1 MEKIKVNNEL
11 FEYDLSIKDSLYTL
25 AHDGTSAS
33 FQVFKYGDDYL
44 VFDLENNTFVVLDA
58 YLAKDKAIIWV
69 DDQELVL
76 EEESEENVSLGDE
89 SKENN
94 IKSPMPG
101 IIREVK
107 FKEKD
112 SVKKGDAIVVLESMK
127 VLNDLKSSI
136 DGIIKKINVDVGMQV
151 GPLEILVEI
160 EPKEEQ

>member
-1 MEKIKVNNEL
+1 MEKIKINNEL
-11 FEYDLSIKDSLYTL
+11 FEYDLSIKDNLYTL
-25 AHDGTSAS
+25 TYDGKSAS
-33 FQVFKYGDDYL
+33 FQIFKYGDNYL
-44 VFDLENNTFVVLDA
+44 VFNLENNTFVVLDP
-58 YLAKDKAIIWV
+58 YLTKGKTIIWV
-69 DDQELVL
+69 GDQELVL
-76 EEESEENVSLGDE
+76 EEESEESVSFKDE

-112 SVKKGDAIVVLESMK
+112 NVQKGDTIVVLESMK

-136 DGIIKKINVDVGMQV
+136 DGIIQKINVAVGMQV
-151 GPLEILVEI
+151 GPLEVLVEI